1 MTSEFI
7 GGYEFILKPNKRSEP
22 VKHDSTTTTK
32 AYRLRVGHAVIDAE
46 GKARRIDRLSHTSR
60 GVTYR
65 LEGDTNY
72 VTLGV
77 DDTVTVPEGA
87 AR

>member
-1 MTSEFI
+1 MI
-7 GGYEFILKPNKRSEP
+7 GGWEFPVPSHDSDKRSEP
-22 VKHDSTTTTK
+22 MQDSTTTTK
-32 AYRLRVGHAVIDAE
+32 AYRLRVGHTVVDSE

-65 LEGDTNY
+65 LEGDTDY
-72 VTLGV
+72 LTLGV
-77 DDTVTVPEGA
+77 DDDVTVEV